1 MKGIKVSEVD
11 VAIATIQA
19 SRTLMED
26 FAQACVIISDF
37 LRVRVGR
44 GMGKNRSI
52 AAVNTHKSGGG
63 GGRGN
68 DGGGGRDKNLDAQ
81 ALTDC
86 SHIDK
91 CYYPREEFM
100 GFNKI

>member
-1 MKGIKVSEVD
+1 MIQKNLSEDNSFNDFSELEKVNFLLQGIKVSEVD

-26 FAQACVIISDF
+26 FSQACVIISDF
-37 LRVRVGR
+37 LRVRVGC
-44 GMGKNRSI
+44 GTGKNRSI

-68 DGGGGRDKNLDAQ
+68 GGGGGA
-81 ALTDC
+81 
-86 SHIDK
+86 
-91 CYYPREEFM
+91 
-100 GFNKI
+100 